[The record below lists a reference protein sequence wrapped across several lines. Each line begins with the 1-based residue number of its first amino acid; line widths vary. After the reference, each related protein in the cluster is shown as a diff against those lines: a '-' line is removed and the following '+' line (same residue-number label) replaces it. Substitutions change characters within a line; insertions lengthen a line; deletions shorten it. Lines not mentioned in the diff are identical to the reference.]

1 MPSQRWDTAVLGE
14 VAVAGVAQITGD
26 TNNVQAIRCMQQVTM
41 VTRFLAHPSFNWEKS
56 ANARLSVCI
65 AVKNYFR
72 QDFSRL
78 LKDKQQSI
86 FTKLNYYLS
95 S

>member
-14 VAVAGVAQITGD
+14 VAVAGVALVTGD
-26 TNNVQAIRCMQQVTM
+26 TNKVQAIRCMQQVTM

-56 ANARLSVCI
+56 YHQSPSVCI

-78 LKDKQQSI
+78 FKDKHINNQYL
-86 FTKLNYYLS
+86 LN
-95 S
+95 